1 MRADAGA
8 GAHDVGDAGR
18 NQRLRLHGAAY
29 LKQLEKKIH
38 KLKTF
43 KIKIQKK
50 DKKKQDETAP
60 FWLNLSSVWVQWNC
74 NWKWIW
80 NRWRRAADRCTQHVT
95 KPRDRWRHTA
105 QQTRKKRIQGVGG
118 ARGGGRRQEGRSHS
132 LIQFAFRLAA
142 NRIAPVR
149 PHFLVFFTRRR

>member
-43 KIKIQKK
+43 KIKI
-50 DKKKQDETAP
+50 KKKTKKKTRRNCAILAEFEFSLGPMELQLEMDLEQMEESSRQVYTTRDET
-60 FWLNLSSVWVQWNC
+60 
-74 NWKWIW
+74 
-80 NRWRRAADRCTQHVT
+80 T
-95 KPRDRWRHTA
+95 
-105 QQTRKKRIQGVGG
+105 
-118 ARGGGRRQEGRSHS
+118 
-132 LIQFAFRLAA
+132 
-142 NRIAPVR
+142 
-149 PHFLVFFTRRR
+149 